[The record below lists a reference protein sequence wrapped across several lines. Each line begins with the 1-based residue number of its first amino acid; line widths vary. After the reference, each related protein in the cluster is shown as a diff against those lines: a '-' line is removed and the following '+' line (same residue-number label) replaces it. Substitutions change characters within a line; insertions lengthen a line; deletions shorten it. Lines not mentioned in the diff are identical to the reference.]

1 MLLRQTMS
9 ETEAM
14 SVDER
19 RKYIHKMWGRYRK
32 GSKKEKGELLD
43 EIEAVTRMH
52 RKSVIRIMNG
62 QLSRKK
68 RRRERGRTYGVEV
81 DDAVRVIALSLD
93 YPCAERLQPNLV
105 WMARHLASHQA
116 LVVSEETLKKL
127 EQISC
132 STLKR
137 ILKRVGRSEPK
148 MATQQPKRPKRTGI
162 RKAYPMRK
170 IPWNETESGHFEVD
184 LVHHCGE
191 AATGEYIHTI
201 QMVDV
206 ATGWCEIA
214 AVMGRSYRVMQNGF
228 AFMLSRLPIPVVEIH
243 PDNGSEFFNQH
254 LLRFW
259 KHAMSNAEITRS
271 RPYQKNDNRFI
282 EENNHSLIRA
292 YVGHDRFDTQD
303 QVKTLRILYEH
314 LWLFHNFF
322 QPVMRLQE
330 KIYLNEFQ
338 YQRKYDQAKT
348 PLDRLKDKNIL
359 NKNLMERLDDL
370 RARTNPLNL
379 RDQIDLQI
387 ANLLSLPVLDKS
399 ETVNIFET
407 LIQEADIS
415 VTLSND
421 LSITFR

>member
-1 MLLRQTMS
+1 MS
-9 ETEAM
+9 ETEPM

-19 RKYIHKMWGRYRK
+19 RKYIHKMRERYRK
-32 GSKKEKGELLD
+32 GSKKEKGKLLD
-43 EIEAVTRMH
+43 EIEAVTEMH
-52 RKSVIRIMNG
+52 RKSVIRILNG
-62 QLSRKK
+62 QLSRRK
-68 RRRERGRTYGVEV
+68 RSRERGRAYGVEV
-81 DDAVRVIALSLD
+81 DDAIRVIALSLD
-93 YPCAERLQPNLV
+93 YPCAERLKPNLV
-105 WMARHLASHQA
+105 WMARHLASHQE
-116 LVVSEETLKKL
+116 LLVSEETLKKL
-127 EQISC
+127 EQVSC

-137 ILKRVGRSEPK
+137 VLKRVGRSQPK
-148 MATQQPKRPKRTGI
+148 MTTQQPKRPKRTGI
-162 RKAYPMRK
+162 HKAYPMRK
-170 IPWNETESGHFEVD
+170 IPWNEPETGHFEVD

-191 AATGEYIHTI
+191 AATGDYIHTI

-214 AVMGRSYRVMQNGF
+214 AVMGRSYQVMKNGF
-228 AFMLSRLPIPVVEIH
+228 AFMLSRLPIPVVELH

-259 KHAMSNAEITRS
+259 KHAVIDAEITRS

-282 EENNHSLIRA
+282 EENNHSLVRA

-303 QVKTLRILYEH
+303 QLKTLRLLYEH
-314 LWLFHNFF
+314 LWLYHNFF

-348 PLDRLKDKNIL
+348 PYDRLKEKNIL
-359 NKNLMERLDDL
+359 DKNWMQQLDDL
-370 RARTNPLNL
+370 RSRTNPMAV
-379 RDQIDLQI
+379 REQIDLLTG
-387 ANLLSLPVLDKS
+387 NLLSLPVLDKS

-421 LSITFR
+421 LMITIQ

>member
-1 MLLRQTMS
+1 MS
-9 ETEAM
+9 EIEPM
-14 SVDER
+14 SVNER
-19 RKYIHKMWGRYRK
+19 RKYIHKMRERYRK
-32 GSKKEKGELLD
+32 GSKKEKGKLLD
-43 EIEAVTRMH
+43 EIEAVTEMH
-52 RKSVIRIMNG
+52 RKSVIRILNG
-62 QLSRKK
+62 QLSRRK
-68 RRRERGRTYGVEV
+68 RSRERGRAYGVEV
-81 DDAVRVIALSLD
+81 DDAIRVIALSLD

-105 WMARHLASHQA
+105 WMARHLASHQE
-116 LVVSEETLKKL
+116 LIVSEETLKKL
-127 EQISC
+127 EQVSC

-137 ILKRVGRSEPK
+137 VLKRVGRSQPK
-148 MATQQPKRPKRTGI
+148 MTTQQPKRPKRAGI
-162 RKAYPMRK
+162 HKAYPMRK
-170 IPWNETESGHFEVD
+170 IPWNEPETGHFEVD

-191 AATGEYIHTI
+191 AATGDYIHTI

-214 AVMGRSYRVMQNGF
+214 AVMGRSYRVMKNGF
-228 AFMLSRLPIPVVEIH
+228 AFMLSRLPIPVVELH

-259 KHAMSNAEITRS
+259 KHAVIDAEITRS

-282 EENNHSLIRA
+282 EENNRSLVRA

-303 QVKTLRILYEH
+303 QLKTLRLLYEH
-314 LWLFHNFF
+314 LWLYHNFF

-348 PLDRLKDKNIL
+348 PYDRLKEKNIL
-359 NKNLMERLDDL
+359 DKNWMQQLDDL
-370 RARTNPLNL
+370 RTRTNPMTV
-379 RDQIDLQI
+379 REQIDLLTG
-387 ANLLSLPVLDKS
+387 NLLSLPVLDKS

-421 LSITFR
+421 LTITAQ

>member
-1 MLLRQTMS
+1 MS

-14 SVDER
+14 SINER
-19 RKYIHKMWGRYRK
+19 RKYMHKIRGRYRK
-32 GSKKEKGELLD
+32 GSKKEKGRLLD
-43 EIEAVTRMH
+43 EIEAVTGMH
-52 RKSVIRIMNG
+52 RKSVTRLMNG
-62 QLSRKK
+62 ALSRKK
-68 RRRERGRTYGVEV
+68 RSRERGRTYGVEV
-81 DDAVRVIALSLD
+81 EVAVRVIALGLD

-105 WMARHLASHQA
+105 WMAKHLACHQE
-116 LVVSEETLKKL
+116 LIVSEETLEKL

-132 STLKR
+132 STVKR
-137 ILKRVGRSEPK
+137 ILKRSGRSQPK
-148 MATQQPKRPKRTGI
+148 MATQQPKRPKRKGVH
-162 RKAYPMRK
+162 KAYPMRK
-170 IPWNETESGHFEVD
+170 IPWNETEAGHFEVD

-191 AATGEYIHTI
+191 AATGDYVHTI

-214 AVMGRSYRVMQNGF
+214 AVMGRSYRVMKNGF
-228 AFMLSRLPIPVVEIH
+228 DFMLSRLPIPVAEIH

-259 KHAMSNAEITRS
+259 KQAMVNVEITRS

-292 YVGHDRFDTQD
+292 YTGHDRFDTQE
-303 QVKTLRILYEH
+303 QIKAIRQLYGH
-314 LWLFHNFF
+314 LWLYHNFF

-348 PLDRLKDKNIL
+348 PYDRLKAKNIL
-359 NKNLMERLDDL
+359 NKNVVERLDDL
-370 RARTNPLNL
+370 RAQTNPMNL
-379 RDQIDLQI
+379 REQIDLHI
-387 ANLLSLPVLDKS
+387 TRLLSLPVSAKS

-421 LSITFR
+421 LTITVR

>member
-1 MLLRQTMS
+1 MMS
-9 ETEAM
+9 ETEPM

-19 RKYIHKMWGRYRK
+19 RKYIHKMRERYRK
-32 GSKKEKGELLD
+32 GSKKEKGKLLD
-43 EIEAVTRMH
+43 EIEAVTEMH
-52 RKSVIRIMNG
+52 RKSVIRILNG
-62 QLSRKK
+62 QLSRRK
-68 RRRERGRTYGVEV
+68 RSRERGRAYGVEV
-81 DDAVRVIALSLD
+81 DDAIRVIALSLD
-93 YPCAERLQPNLV
+93 YPCAERLKPNLV
-105 WMARHLASHQA
+105 WMARHLASHQE
-116 LVVSEETLKKL
+116 LLVSEETLKKL
-127 EQISC
+127 EQVSC

-137 ILKRVGRSEPK
+137 VLKRVGRSQPK
-148 MATQQPKRPKRTGI
+148 MTTQQPKRPKRTGI
-162 RKAYPMRK
+162 HKAYPMRK
-170 IPWNETESGHFEVD
+170 IPWNEPETGHFEVD

-191 AATGEYIHTI
+191 AATGDYIHTI

-214 AVMGRSYRVMQNGF
+214 AVMGRSYQVMKNGF
-228 AFMLSRLPIPVVEIH
+228 AFMLSRLPIPVVELH

-259 KHAMSNAEITRS
+259 KHAVIDAEITRS

-282 EENNHSLIRA
+282 EENNHSLVRA

-303 QVKTLRILYEH
+303 QLKTLRLLYEH
-314 LWLFHNFF
+314 LWLYHNFF

-348 PLDRLKDKNIL
+348 PYDRLKEKNIL
-359 NKNLMERLDDL
+359 DKNWMQQLDDL
-370 RARTNPLNL
+370 RSRTNPMAV
-379 RDQIDLQI
+379 REQIDLLTG
-387 ANLLSLPVLDKS
+387 NLLSLPVLDKS

-421 LSITFR
+421 LMITIQ

>member
-1 MLLRQTMS
+1 MMS
-9 ETEAM
+9 EIEPM
-14 SVDER
+14 SVNER
-19 RKYIHKMWGRYRK
+19 RKYIHKMRERYRK
-32 GSKKEKGELLD
+32 GSKKEKGKLLD
-43 EIEAVTRMH
+43 EIEAVTEMH
-52 RKSVIRIMNG
+52 RKSVIRILNG
-62 QLSRKK
+62 QLSRRK
-68 RRRERGRTYGVEV
+68 RSRERGRAYGVEV
-81 DDAVRVIALSLD
+81 DDAIRVIALSLD

-105 WMARHLASHQA
+105 WMARHLASHQE
-116 LVVSEETLKKL
+116 LIVSEETLKKL
-127 EQISC
+127 EQVSC

-137 ILKRVGRSEPK
+137 VLKRVGRSQPK
-148 MATQQPKRPKRTGI
+148 MTTQQPKRPKRAGI
-162 RKAYPMRK
+162 HKAYPMRK
-170 IPWNETESGHFEVD
+170 IPWNEPETGHFEVD

-191 AATGEYIHTI
+191 AATGDYIHTI

-214 AVMGRSYRVMQNGF
+214 AVMGRSYRVMKNGF
-228 AFMLSRLPIPVVEIH
+228 AFMLSRLPIPVVELH

-259 KHAMSNAEITRS
+259 KHAVIDAEITRS

-282 EENNHSLIRA
+282 EENNRSLVRA

-303 QVKTLRILYEH
+303 QLKTLRLLYEH
-314 LWLFHNFF
+314 LWLYHNFF

-348 PLDRLKDKNIL
+348 PYDRLKEKNIL
-359 NKNLMERLDDL
+359 DKNWMQQLDDL
-370 RARTNPLNL
+370 RTRTNPMTV
-379 RDQIDLQI
+379 REQIDLLTG
-387 ANLLSLPVLDKS
+387 NLLSLPVLDKS

-421 LSITFR
+421 LTITAQ

>member
-1 MLLRQTMS
+1 MS
-9 ETEAM
+9 ETEPM
-14 SVDER
+14 SIDER
-19 RKYIHKMWGRYRK
+19 RKYMHKIRGRYRK
-32 GSKKEKGELLD
+32 RSKKEKGRLLD
-43 EIEAVTRMH
+43 EIEAITGMH
-52 RKSVIRIMNG
+52 RKSVTRLMNG
-62 QLSRKK
+62 PLSRKK

-81 DDAVRVIALSLD
+81 EVAVRVIALSLD

-105 WMARHLASHQA
+105 WMAKHLASHQE
-116 LVVSEETLKKL
+116 LIVSEETLEKL

-137 ILKRVGRSEPK
+137 ILKRAGRSQPK
-148 MATQQPKRPKRTGI
+148 MATQQPKRPKRAGVH
-162 RKAYPMRK
+162 KAYPMRK
-170 IPWNETESGHFEVD
+170 IPWNETEAGHFEVD
-184 LVHHCGE
+184 LVHHCG
-191 AATGEYIHTI
+191 AGATGDYVHTI

-214 AVMGRSYRVMQNGF
+214 AVMGRSFRVMKNGF
-228 AFMLSRLPIPVVEIH
+228 DFMLSRLPIPVVEIH

-259 KHAMSNAEITRS
+259 KQAMVNVEITRS

-292 YVGHDRFDTQD
+292 YTGHDRFDTQE
-303 QVKTLRILYEH
+303 QLKSIRQLYEL
-314 LWLFHNFF
+314 LWHYHNFF

-348 PLDRLKDKNIL
+348 PYDRLKAKNIL
-359 NKNLMERLDDL
+359 NKNLLERLDDFL
-370 RARTNPLNL
+370 AQTNPMNL
-379 RDQIDLQI
+379 REQIELQI
-387 ANLLSLPVLDKS
+387 TQLLSLPVLDKS

-407 LIQEADIS
+407 LIQEADSS

-421 LSITFR
+421 LMITVR

>member
-1 MLLRQTMS
+1 MS
-9 ETEAM
+9 ETEPM

-19 RKYIHKMWGRYRK
+19 RKYIHKILGRYRK
-32 GSKKEKGELLD
+32 GSKKEKGRLLD
-43 EIEAVTRMH
+43 EIEAVTGMH

-62 QLSRKK
+62 SLSRKK
-68 RRRERGRTYGVEV
+68 RSRERGRTYGAEVEI
-81 DDAVRVIALSLD
+81 AVRVIALSLD

-105 WMARHLASHQA
+105 WMAKHLASHQE
-116 LVVSEETLKKL
+116 LIVSEETLKKL
-127 EQISC
+127 AQIGC
-132 STLKR
+132 STVKR
-137 ILKRVGRSEPK
+137 ILKRAGRSQPK
-148 MATQQPKRPKRTGI
+148 MATQQPKRPKRKGV

-170 IPWNETESGHFEVD
+170 IPWNETEAGHFEVD

-191 AATGEYIHTI
+191 AATGDYVHTI

-214 AVMGRSYRVMQNGF
+214 AVMGRSYRVMKNGF
-228 AFMLSRLPIPVVEIH
+228 AFILSRLPIPVVEIH

-259 KHAMSNAEITRS
+259 KQAMSDAEITRS

-292 YVGHDRFDTQD
+292 YTGHDRFDTQE
-303 QVKTLRILYEH
+303 QLKTLRQLYEQ
-314 LWLFHNFF
+314 LWLYHNFF

-348 PLDRLKDKNIL
+348 PYDRLKTKRIL
-359 NKNLMERLDDL
+359 NKNQLERLEDL
-370 RARTNPLNL
+370 RAQTNPMNL
-379 RDQIDLQI
+379 REQIDLQI
-387 ANLLSLPVLDKS
+387 TKLLSLPVLDKS
-399 ETVNIFET
+399 DTVNIFET

-421 LSITFR
+421 PTITVR

>member
-1 MLLRQTMS
+1 MS
-9 ETEAM
+9 ETEPM

-19 RKYIHKMWGRYRK
+19 RKYIHKMRGRYRK

-43 EIEAVTRMH
+43 EIEAVTGMH
-52 RKSVIRIMNG
+52 RKTVTRLLNG
-62 QLSRKK
+62 PLSRKK
-68 RRRERGRTYGVEV
+68 RGRERGRTYGVEV
-81 DDAVRVIALSLD
+81 EVAVRVIALSLD

-105 WMARHLASHQA
+105 WMARHLASHQE
-116 LVVSEETLKKL
+116 LIVSEETLKKL

-137 ILKRVGRSEPK
+137 ILKRSGRSQPK

-170 IPWNETESGHFEVD
+170 IPWNETEAGHFEVD

-191 AATGEYIHTI
+191 AATGDYVHTI

-214 AVMGRSYRVMQNGF
+214 AVMGRSYRVMKNGF

-259 KHAMSNAEITRS
+259 KQAMVNVEITRS

-292 YVGHDRFDTQD
+292 YTGRDRFDTQE
-303 QVKTLRILYEH
+303 QLKAIRQLYEH
-314 LWLFHNFF
+314 LWLYHNFF

-338 YQRKYDQAKT
+338 YQRIYDQAKT
-348 PLDRLKDKNIL
+348 PYDRLKAKNIL
-359 NKNLMERLDDL
+359 NKNFIERLDDL
-370 RARTNPLNL
+370 RAQTNPMNL
-379 RDQIDLQI
+379 REQIDLQI
-387 ANLLSLPVLDKS
+387 TRLLSLPVLDKS

-407 LIQEADIS
+407 LIQEADSS

-421 LSITFR
+421 LMITVR

>member
-1 MLLRQTMS
+1 MS
-9 ETEAM
+9 ETEPM

-19 RKYIHKMWGRYRK
+19 RKYIHKMRGRYRK
-32 GSKKEKGELLD
+32 GSKKEKGKLLD
-43 EIEAVTRMH
+43 EIEAVTELH

-68 RRRERGRTYGVEV
+68 RSRERGKTYGAEV

-105 WMARHLASHQA
+105 WLARQLASHQE
-116 LVVSEETLKKL
+116 LLVSEETLKKL
-127 EQISC
+127 GQISC

-137 ILKRVGRSEPK
+137 ILKRVGRSQPK
-148 MATQQPKRPKRTGI
+148 MATQQPKRPKRMGI
-162 RKAYPMRK
+162 HKAYPMRK
-170 IPWNETESGHFEVD
+170 IPWNETEAGHFEVD

-191 AATGEYIHTI
+191 AATGDYIHTL

-206 ATGWCEIA
+206 ATGWCEIT
-214 AVMGRSYRVMQNGF
+214 AVMGRSYRVMKNGF

-259 KHAMSNAEITRS
+259 KHAMSKAEITRS

-282 EENNHSLIRA
+282 EENNHSLVRA
-292 YVGHDRFDTQD
+292 YVGHDRFDTQV
-303 QVKTLRILYEH
+303 QLKTLRLLYEH
-314 LWLFHNFF
+314 LWLYHNFF

-348 PLDRLKDKNIL
+348 PYDRLKDKNTL
-359 NKNLMERLDDL
+359 NKNLLARLDDL
-370 RARTNPLNL
+370 RARTNPLTL
-379 RDQIDLQI
+379 RDQIDLLI

-407 LIQEADIS
+407 LIQEVDIS
-415 VTLSND
+415 VTSSND
-421 LSITFR
+421 LMITVR

>member
-1 MLLRQTMS
+1 MS
-9 ETEAM
+9 EIEPM

-19 RKYIHKMWGRYRK
+19 RKYINKMRERYRK
-32 GSKKEKGELLD
+32 GSKKEKGKLLD
-43 EIEAVTRMH
+43 EIEAVTEMH
-52 RKSVIRIMNG
+52 QKSVIRILNG
-62 QLSRKK
+62 QLSRRK
-68 RRRERGRTYGVEV
+68 RSRERGRAYGVEV
-81 DDAVRVIALSLD
+81 DDAIRVIALSLD

-105 WMARHLASHQA
+105 WMARHLASHQE
-116 LVVSEETLKKL
+116 LIVSEETLKKL
-127 EQISC
+127 EQVSC

-137 ILKRVGRSEPK
+137 VLKRVGRSQPK
-148 MATQQPKRPKRTGI
+148 MTTQQPKRPKRAGI
-162 RKAYPMRK
+162 HKAYPMRK
-170 IPWNETESGHFEVD
+170 IPWNEPETGHFEVD

-191 AATGEYIHTI
+191 AATGDYIHTI

-214 AVMGRSYRVMQNGF
+214 AVMGRSYRVMKNGF
-228 AFMLSRLPIPVVEIH
+228 AFMLSRLPIPVVELH

-259 KHAMSNAEITRS
+259 KHAVIDAEITRS

-282 EENNHSLIRA
+282 EENNRSLVRA

-303 QVKTLRILYEH
+303 QLKTLRLLYEH
-314 LWLFHNFF
+314 LWLYHNFF

-348 PLDRLKDKNIL
+348 PYDRLKEKNIL
-359 NKNLMERLDDL
+359 DKNWMQRLDDL
-370 RARTNPLNL
+370 RTRTNPMTV
-379 RDQIDLQI
+379 REQIDLLI
-387 ANLLSLPVLDKS
+387 ANLLSLPVLDRS
-399 ETVNIFET
+399 ETVNVFET

-421 LSITFR
+421 LTITAQ